1 MEHKKYFTE
10 KEKVSLQNIKG
21 KYYDDSVELTAE
33 EVQIKELDEVFFE
46 LSNQFMSTIAF
57 IDKIMSVITKE
68 LDDFDELKDEKI
80 IKKALSNQVAYVNSY
95 SNLKLEFNEMIKVVY
110 EFSKA
115 NNYYWKDCSV
125 EVYIEYYEKLKEN
138 FLKEN
143 SYANDLDFLKFE
155 YERLISENEEDE
167 KASNST
173 FLNKDYFLY
182 VPYRKYF
189 TEENK
194 TFFNLEKV
202 KKIGFLK
209 NELGQIGYG
218 VELYTI
224 GNSTKVK
231 IIELESAKV
240 ERLSLSGLPN
250 FNLRQRYELF
260 RKLGFEDIITKL
272 NTTKQMS
279 RYKIIALIMGINPDN
294 AKQLQNKTYSELKL
308 KDTEDIK
315 HFLDNQSIKL

>member
-1 MEHKKYFTE
+1 MEHNKHFTE
-10 KEKVSLQNIKG
+10 EEKESLQNIKG
-21 KYYDDSVELTAE
+21 KYYDDSTELTIE
-33 EVQIKELDEVFFE
+33 EVHNKELDEVFFE
-46 LSNQFMSTIAF
+46 LSNQFISTIAF
-57 IDKIMSVITKE
+57 IDKIMSVISKE
-68 LDDFDELKDEKI
+68 LNDFDELKDEK
-80 IKKALSNQVAYVNSY
+80 
-95 SNLKLEFNEMIKVVY
+95 
-110 EFSKA
+110 
-115 NNYYWKDCSV
+115 
-125 EVYIEYYEKLKEN
+125 
-138 FLKEN
+138 
-143 SYANDLDFLKFE
+143 
-155 YERLISENEEDE
+155 
-167 KASNST
+167 ASNSD
-173 FLNKDYFLY
+173 FLNKDYFLF

-194 TFFNLEKV
+194 TFFNLEKI

-209 NELGQIGYG
+209 NELGQMGYG

-231 IIELESAKV
+231 IIELESSKL

-279 RYKIIALIMGINPDN
+279 KYKIIALIMGINPDN

-308 KDTEDIK
+308 KDTEEIK
-315 HFLDNQSIKL
+315 NFLDNQSIKL